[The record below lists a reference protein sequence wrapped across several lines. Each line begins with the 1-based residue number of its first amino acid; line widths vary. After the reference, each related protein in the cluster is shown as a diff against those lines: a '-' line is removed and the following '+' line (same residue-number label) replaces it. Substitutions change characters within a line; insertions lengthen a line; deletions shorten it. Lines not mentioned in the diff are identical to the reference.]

1 MTAPRHSSRAGSAA
15 PSTPSRAGRSKPSG
29 GTSPW
34 SASTG
39 RRCSTATCCAS
50 CTTTSRATNGSW
62 NGSTTEHL
70 DERCRSRASP
80 AGGRPPEA
88 RLMRAPYVELHC
100 HSNFS
105 FLDGGSH
112 PAELAARAAEL
123 EMPALAITDRGGV
136 YGAVKFLQACR
147 KLGVKP
153 LIGTALEVDGQET
166 VVIAR
171 NLRGYSNLCRLLSL
185 AHADQPKGE
194 ARATLTRVAEH
205 KGDLFYLSATDDE
218 RRLRELQEALGNE
231 SVFSELHHHLRPED
245 PWVLEGRASMAKR
258 CGAAVVATNQVH
270 YHVPERRRLHDVLVA
285 IRHRTTLDGAR
296 PHLFPNAEHHL
307 KAGDEMRPLFKG
319 HAEALAAPWDIA
331 QECAVE
337 LDFRKVRF
345 PGYPVPAGETPF
357 SFLYKLCFEGV
368 RERYRP
374 ITPEVARRLQRELEV
389 IEKTGLAEFFLINWD
404 LMRFAREH
412 GVPGQGRGSAAD
424 SIVAY
429 VLGITRVD
437 PIEHNLLFERF
448 LHEEMT
454 STPDID
460 IDFSTKHREQVI
472 QYVYDKYGWERTG
485 MVCNVVTFQPRMA
498 IRQVGKA
505 LGFSAE
511 LLDRLA
517 KGVDR
522 WPAPGEMLTP
532 PGNPTEGVE
541 DSMTGAMPPPADMRP
556 QSWQQ
561 FLELC
566 REVIEFP
573 RHLSIH
579 VGGML
584 VTGEP
589 LVDIVPVE
597 PATMEGRRVVQF
609 NKDDVEDLGLI
620 KVDLL
625 GLRTLSVVAETLDL
639 IQDTTGTRPDLDRLP
654 LDDPKVFEMCS
665 EADTIGVFQIESR
678 AQMQTLPRTRPQS
691 FNDLVVEV
699 AIIRPGPIQGNA
711 VHPYIRRKQGREP
724 VIYAHPL
731 LEPVLKDTL
740 GVILYQEQIIEIAM
754 RVAGMTPSQADG
766 FRRAMT
772 RHLNRVEMSSLEG
785 DFINGCLANS
795 VPREVADQL
804 FAAVQGFAVY
814 GFCRSHAA
822 AFARTTYE
830 TAWLKLNYPVEF
842 GCGLLNHQPMGFYHP
857 SVLVEDLKR
866 HGVKVLP
873 VDVNRSYARCLP
885 EPLALSP
892 TKPQLA
898 EGPPSSTRPSLP
910 RRPTEISVSVASTQ
924 AVKAQAAM
932 THAMRIGLNYVR
944 DLGEDGRNAIVAERR
959 RAGPYSSFDD
969 FLNRLRGGPI
979 GPRAVRNLVMVGAF
993 DALRQPRRKLLWG
1006 WQERWHG
1013 HGLRRGLGTQAEL
1026 RLNGTAPDLP
1036 AVDEFD
1042 ANQLEYRIS
1051 DLSTGHH
1058 LIHFCRDRLRAM
1070 GALESN
1076 QLPSIPDRHRVRVA
1090 GLVITRQ
1097 APSTAKKIRF
1107 FTLEDEFGQVNVTI
1121 KPDVYDRYRHIA
1133 NRQPILIIDGVMQR
1147 QDGVWSVL
1155 ASHIEALRG
1164 VPRPQ
1169 QRSHDYR

>member
-1 MTAPRHSSRAGSAA
+1 MSV
-15 PSTPSRAGRSKPSG
+15 
-29 GTSPW
+29 
-34 SASTG
+34 
-39 RRCSTATCCAS
+39 
-50 CTTTSRATNGSW
+50 
-62 NGSTTEHL
+62 
-70 DERCRSRASP
+70 
-80 AGGRPPEA
+80 
-88 RLMRAPYVELHC
+88 PYVELHC

-112 PAELAARAAEL
+112 PAELAMRAAEL

-136 YGAVKFLQACR
+136 YGAVRFLQACR

-153 LIGTALEVDGQET
+153 IIGSTLEVDGEEL
-166 VVIAR
+166 VLVAR
-171 NLRGYSNLCRLLSL
+171 NLNGYSNLCRLLSF
-185 AHADQPKGE
+185 AHLDQPKGE
-194 ARATLTRVAEH
+194 ARATIAKVAEH
-205 KGDLFYLSATDDE
+205 RGDLFYLSATDDE
-218 RRLRELQEALGNE
+218 RRLRDLQEALGREN
-231 SVFSELHHHLRPED
+231 VFSELHHHLCPED
-245 PWVLEGRASMAKR
+245 QWVLEGRAAMARR
-258 CGAAVVATNQVH
+258 CGARMVATNEVH

-285 IRHRTTLDGAR
+285 IRHRATLDDAR

-307 KAGDEMRPLFKG
+307 KGGEAMRPLFQG
-319 HAEALAAPWDIA
+319 HAEALATPWDIA
-331 QECAVE
+331 QECDVE

-345 PGYPVPAGETPF
+345 PGYPVPTGETPF
-357 SFLYKLCFEGV
+357 SYLYKLCFEGV

-374 ITPEVARRLQRELEV
+374 ITLEVTRRLQRELEV

-460 IDFSTKHREQVI
+460 IDFSTEHREQVI
-472 QYVYDKYGWERTG
+472 QYIYDKYGWERTG

-522 WPAPGEMLTP
+522 WF
-532 PGNPTEGVE
+532 TEDVE
-541 DSMTGAMPPPADMRP
+541 DSMQWAVPPPDMRP

-579 VGGML
+579 NGGML

-589 LVDIVPVE
+589 LVDIAPVE

-620 KVDLL
+620 KMDML
-625 GLRTLSVVAETLDL
+625 GLRTLSVVAEALEL
-639 IQDTTGTRPDLDRLP
+639 IKDATGARPDLDELA
-654 LDDPKVFEMCS
+654 LDDPRVFEMAS
-665 EADTIGVFQIESR
+665 AADTIGVFQIESR
-678 AQMQTLPRTRPQS
+678 AQMQTLPRTRPQT

-724 VIYAHPL
+724 VTYAHPL
-731 LEPVLKDTL
+731 LEPILQDTL

-754 RVAGMTPSQADG
+754 YVAGMKPGRADG

-772 RHLNRVEMSSLEG
+772 RHLNQVEMSSLE
-785 DFINGCLANS
+785 DEFVDGCLANG

-822 AFARTTYE
+822 AFARTSYE
-830 TAWLKLNYPVEF
+830 TAWLKLNHAVEF
-842 GCGLLNHQPMGFYHP
+842 GCGLLNNQPMGFYHP

-866 HGVKVLP
+866 HGVTVLP
-873 VDVNRSYARCLP
+873 VDVNRSDVRCLP
-885 EPLALSP
+885 EPLPAASTVDSARLS
-892 TKPQLA
+892 
-898 EGPPSSTRPSLP
+898 EGPPSSARPPS
-910 RRPTEISVSVASTQ
+910 PTGQPQTSVSIASTQ
-924 AVKAQAAM
+924 PVN
-932 THAMRIGLNYVR
+932 AMRVGLNYVR
-944 DLGEDGRNAIVAERR
+944 DLGEDGRKAIVAERDH
-959 RAGPYSSFDD
+959 AGPYRSFDD
-969 FLNRLRGGPI
+969 FIDRMRGGPV

-993 DALRQPRRKLLWG
+993 DGLGRPRRELLWG

-1013 HGLRRGLGTQAEL
+1013 HGLRRGIDRQAEL
-1026 RLNGTAPDLP
+1026 RLNGTAPELP
-1036 AVDEFD
+1036 QIDAFD

-1058 LIHFCRDRLRAM
+1058 LIHFCRDRLRQL

-1076 QLPSIPDRHRVRVA
+1076 KLPAIRNGQRVRVA

-1121 KPDVYDRYRHIA
+1121 KPDVYERYRQVA
-1133 NRQPILIIDGVMQR
+1133 NRQPILVIDGVMKR
-1147 QDGVWSVL
+1147 QDGVYSIL
-1155 ASHIEALRG
+1155 ANHIEALQG

>member
-1 MTAPRHSSRAGSAA
+1 MQPDSARFRE
-15 PSTPSRAGRSKPSG
+15 TV
-29 GTSPW
+29 T
-34 SASTG
+34 
-39 RRCSTATCCAS
+39 
-50 CTTTSRATNGSW
+50 
-62 NGSTTEHL
+62 
-70 DERCRSRASP
+70 
-80 AGGRPPEA
+80 
-88 RLMRAPYVELHC
+88 PYVELHS

-112 PAELAARAAEL
+112 PYELAMRAAEL
-123 EMPALAITDRGGV
+123 EMPALAITDHGGV
-136 YGAVKFLQACR
+136 YGVVRHLQACR

-153 LIGTALEVDGQET
+153 IIGSALEVDGEELIL
-166 VVIAR
+166 IAR
-171 NLRGYSNLCRLLSL
+171 NLRGYSNMCRLLSI
-185 AHADQPKGE
+185 AHTDQPKGE
-194 ARATLTRVAEH
+194 ARTTLAHVADH
-205 KGDLFYLSATDDE
+205 RGDLFYLSATDSEQRMRD
-218 RRLRELQEALGNE
+218 LQDALGRENL
-231 SVFSELHHHLRPED
+231 FSELHHHLRPED
-245 PWVLEGRASMAKR
+245 EWVMAGRTAMARR
-258 CGAAVVATNQVH
+258 CGATLVATNQVH
-270 YHVPERRRLHDVLVA
+270 YHVATRSRLHDVVVA
-285 IRHRTTLDGAR
+285 IRHRATLDEAR
-296 PHLFPNAEHHL
+296 EHLFPNSEHHL
-307 KAGDEMRPLFKG
+307 KDGAAMRGLFAG
-319 HAEALAAPWDIA
+319 HAEALATPWDIA
-331 QECAVE
+331 QECDVD

-357 SFLYKLCFEGV
+357 SYLYKLCFEGV
-368 RERYRP
+368 KARYRP
-374 ITPEVARRLQRELEV
+374 ITSSVTHRLQHELEV

-404 LMRFAREH
+404 LMRFARDH

-460 IDFSTKHREQVI
+460 IDFSTEHREQVI
-472 QYVYDKYGWERTG
+472 QYIYDKYGWERTG

-522 WPAPGEMLTP
+522 WF
-532 PGNPTEGVE
+532 TEDVE
-541 DSMTGAMPPPADMRP
+541 DSMQWAVPPPDMRP

-566 REVIEFP
+566 REVVDFP

-579 VGGML
+579 NGGML

-589 LVDIVPVE
+589 LVDIAPVE
-597 PATMEGRRVVQF
+597 PAAMEGRRVVQF

-620 KVDLL
+620 KMDML
-625 GLRTLSVVAETLDL
+625 GLRTLSVVAEALEL
-639 IQDTTGTRPDLDRLP
+639 IRDTTGTRPDLDQLA
-654 LDDPKVFEMCS
+654 LDDPAVFEMCS

-678 AQMQTLPRTRPQS
+678 AQMQTLPRTRPQT

-711 VHPYIRRKQGREP
+711 VHPYIRRKQGREE
-724 VIYAHPL
+724 VTYAHSL
-731 LEPVLKDTL
+731 LEPILKDTL

-754 RVAGMTPSQADG
+754 YVAGMKPGRADG

-772 RHLNRVEMSSLEG
+772 RHLNRVEMSSLE
-785 DFINGCLANS
+785 DEFIGGCLANG

-822 AFARTTYE
+822 AFARTSYE
-830 TAWLKLNYPVEF
+830 TAWMKLHHPVEF
-842 GCGLLNHQPMGFYHP
+842 GCGLLNNQPMGFYHP

-866 HGVKVLP
+866 HGLTALP
-873 VDVNRSYARCLP
+873 VDVNRSGVRCLP
-885 EPLALSP
+885 ELID
-892 TKPQLA
+892 
-898 EGPPSSTRPSLP
+898 G
-910 RRPTEISVSVASTQ
+910 
-924 AVKAQAAM
+924 
-932 THAMRIGLNYVR
+932 HDYAMRIGFNYVR
-944 DLGEDGRNAIVAERR
+944 DLGEEGRKAIVGERER
-959 RAGPYSSFDD
+959 GGPYTSFDD
-969 FLNRLRGGPI
+969 FLARLRGGPI
-979 GPRAVRNLVMVGAF
+979 GPKAVRNLAMVGAF
-993 DALRQPRRKLLWG
+993 DALGEPRRTLLWG

-1013 HGLRRGLGTQAEL
+1013 KGLRRGIDKQAEL
-1026 RLNGTAPDLP
+1026 HLNGTAPILP
-1036 AVDEFD
+1036 HIDDFD

-1058 LIHFCRDRLRAM
+1058 LIHFCRDRLQAM
-1070 GALESN
+1070 GAMESN
-1076 QLPSIPDRHRVRVA
+1076 KLRAARNGQHVRVA

-1121 KPDVYDRYRHIA
+1121 KPDVYDRYRMVA

-1147 QDGVWSVL
+1147 QDGVHSVL
-1155 ASHIEALRG
+1155 ASHIQALDG
-1164 VPRPQ
+1164 VPRPS

>member
-1 MTAPRHSSRAGSAA
+1 M
-15 PSTPSRAGRSKPSG
+15 
-29 GTSPW
+29 
-34 SASTG
+34 
-39 RRCSTATCCAS
+39 
-50 CTTTSRATNGSW
+50 N
-62 NGSTTEHL
+62 
-70 DERCRSRASP
+70 
-80 AGGRPPEA
+80 
-88 RLMRAPYVELHC
+88 PYVELHC

-112 PAELAARAAEL
+112 PFELAARAAQL

-153 LIGTALEVDGQET
+153 LIGTALEVDGEE
-166 VVIAR
+166 VVMIAS
-171 NLRGYSNLCRLLSL
+171 NLSGYSNLCRLLSF
-185 AHADQPKGE
+185 AHTDQPKGE
-194 ARATLTRVAEH
+194 ARATLAKVAEH
-205 KGDLFYLSATDDE
+205 QGNLFYLSATDDE
-218 RRLRELQEALGNE
+218 KRLRDMQEALGKEN
-231 SVFSELHHHLRPED
+231 VFSELHHHRCPED
-245 PWVLEGRASMAKR
+245 QWVLEGRAAMAKR
-258 CGAAVVATNQVH
+258 CGAALVATNEVH

-285 IRHRTTLDGAR
+285 IRHRATLESAR
-296 PHLFPNAEHHL
+296 EHLFPNSEHHL
-307 KAGDEMRPLFKG
+307 KGGADMRPLFKG
-319 HAEALAAPWDIA
+319 HAQALATPWEIA
-331 QECAVE
+331 QQCDVD

-345 PGYPVPAGETPF
+345 PGYPVPGGETPF

-374 ITPEVARRLQRELEV
+374 ITVEVTRRLQRELEV

-460 IDFSTKHREQVI
+460 IDFSTAHREQVI
-472 QYVYDKYGWERTG
+472 QYIYDKYGWERTG

-522 WPAPGEMLTP
+522 WF
-532 PGNPTEGVE
+532 TEDVA
-541 DSMTGAMPPPADMRP
+541 DSMLDAVPPPEMRP

-579 VGGML
+579 NGGML

-589 LVDIVPVE
+589 LVEIVPVE

-620 KVDLL
+620 KMDML
-625 GLRTLSVVAETLDL
+625 GLRTLSVVAECLDL
-639 IQDTTGTRPDLDRLP
+639 IKDATGVRPDLDQLP
-654 LDDPKVFEMCS
+654 LSDPKVFEMCG

-678 AQMQTLPRTRPQS
+678 AQMQTLPRTRPQT

-711 VHPYIRRKQGREP
+711 VHPYIRRKQGRE
-724 VIYAHPL
+724 VVTYAHPL
-731 LEPVLKDTL
+731 LEPILKDTL

-754 RVAGMTPSQADG
+754 HVAGMTPSGADG

-772 RHLNRVEMSSLEG
+772 RHLNHVEMSSLEG
-785 DFINGCLANS
+785 DFISGCLANG

-822 AFARTTYE
+822 AFARTSYE
-830 TAWLKLNYPVEF
+830 TAWLKLNHAVEF
-842 GCGLLNHQPMGFYHP
+842 GCGLLNNQPMGFYHP

-866 HGVKVLP
+866 HGVTVLP
-873 VDVNRSYARCLP
+873 VDVNRSDVRCLP
-885 EPLALSP
+885 ELLPAASAKARF
-892 TKPQLA
+892 T
-898 EGPPSSTRPSLP
+898 EDPPSSTRPTFP
-910 RRPTEISVSVASTQ
+910 RRPTDTSVSMPSNQ
-924 AVKAQAAM
+924 PVKTM
-932 THAMRIGLNYVR
+932 THAMRVGFNYVR
-944 DLGEDGRNAIVAERR
+944 DLGEEGRKAIVDERAHR
-959 RAGPYSSFDD
+959 PYTSFDD
-969 FLNRLRGGPI
+969 FLHRLRGAPV

-993 DALRQPRRKLLWG
+993 DALGQPRRELLWG

-1013 HGLRRGLGTQAEL
+1013 QGLRKGIEQQSEL
-1026 RLNGTAPDLP
+1026 RLNGTAPALP
-1036 AVDEFD
+1036 DIDAFD

-1058 LIHFCRDRLRAM
+1058 LIHFCRDRLKQM
-1070 GALESN
+1070 GALESH
-1076 QLPSIPDRHRVRVA
+1076 QLAAVPNNRHVRVA

-1121 KPDVYDRYRHIA
+1121 KPEVYERYRQVA
-1133 NRQPILIIDGVMQR
+1133 NRQPILVIDGVMQR
-1147 QDGVWSVL
+1147 NDGVYSVL
-1155 ASHIEALRG
+1155 ASHIEALEG
-1164 VPRPQ
+1164 VPRPPQ
-1169 QRSHDYR
+1169 KSHDYR

>member
-1 MTAPRHSSRAGSAA
+1 M
-15 PSTPSRAGRSKPSG
+15 
-29 GTSPW
+29 
-34 SASTG
+34 
-39 RRCSTATCCAS
+39 
-50 CTTTSRATNGSW
+50 N
-62 NGSTTEHL
+62 
-70 DERCRSRASP
+70 
-80 AGGRPPEA
+80 
-88 RLMRAPYVELHC
+88 PYVELHC

-112 PAELAARAAEL
+112 PAELAMRAAEL

-136 YGAVKFLQACR
+136 YGAVRFLQACR

-153 LIGTALEVDGQET
+153 IIGTALEVEGEE
-166 VVIAR
+166 VVMIAR
-171 NLRGYSNLCRLLSL
+171 NLRGYSNLCRLLSF
-185 AHADQPKGE
+185 AHVDQPKGE
-194 ARATLTRVAEH
+194 ARATIAQVAEQR
-205 KGDLFYLSATDDE
+205 GDLFYLSATDDVK
-218 RRLRELQEALGNE
+218 RLRGLQEALGREN
-231 SVFSELHHHLRPED
+231 VFSELHHHLCPED
-245 PWVLEGRASMAKR
+245 QWVLEGRAAMARR
-258 CGAAVVATNQVH
+258 CGAMVVATNKVH
-270 YHVPERRRLHDVLVA
+270 YHVAERRRLHDVLVA
-285 IRHRTTLDGAR
+285 IRYRATLETAR
-296 PHLFPNAEHHL
+296 PHLFPNSENRL
-307 KAGDEMRPLFKG
+307 KGGAEMRPLFKG
-319 HAEALAAPWDIA
+319 HAEALATPWEIA
-331 QECAVE
+331 QECDVD
-337 LDFRKVRF
+337 LNFRKVRF

-368 RERYRP
+368 RDRYRP
-374 ITPEVARRLQRELEV
+374 ITPEVARRLQRELDV

-460 IDFSTKHREQVI
+460 IDFSTEHREQVI

-505 LGFSAE
+505 MGFSAE

-522 WPAPGEMLTP
+522 WF
-532 PGNPTEGVE
+532 TEDVA
-541 DSMTGAMPPPADMRP
+541 DSMLDAVPPPEMRP

-566 REVIEFP
+566 REIIEFP

-579 VGGML
+579 NGGML

-589 LVDIVPVE
+589 LVEIAPVE
-597 PATMEGRRVVQF
+597 PATMEGRRVIQF
-609 NKDDVEDLGLI
+609 NKNDVEDLGLI
-620 KVDLL
+620 KMDML
-625 GLRTLSVVAETLDL
+625 GLRTLSVVAECLEL
-639 IQDTTGTRPDLDRLP
+639 IKDNTGTRPDLDQLP
-654 LDDPKVFEMCS
+654 LNDPKVFEMCG

-678 AQMQTLPRTRPQS
+678 AQMQTLPRTRPQT

-724 VIYAHPL
+724 VTYAHPL
-731 LEPVLKDTL
+731 LEPILRDTL

-754 RVAGMTPSQADG
+754 YVAGMTPGKADG
-766 FRRAMT
+766 FRRAMS

-785 DFINGCLANS
+785 DFINGCLAND
-795 VPREVADQL
+795 VPRDVADML
-804 FAAVQGFAVY
+804 FNAVQGFAVY

-822 AFARTTYE
+822 AFARTSYE
-830 TAWLKLNYPVEF
+830 TAWLKLNHPVEF
-842 GCGLLNHQPMGFYHP
+842 GCGLLNNQPMGFYHP

-866 HGVKVLP
+866 HGVTVLP
-873 VDVNRSYARCLP
+873 VDVNLSDMRCLP
-885 EPLALSP
+885 EPLPEKAHLP
-892 TKPQLA
+892 
-898 EGPPSSTRPSLP
+898 EGPPSSTRPALP
-910 RRPTEISVSVASTQ
+910 RRPTDLSVSTMSTQ
-924 AVKAQAAM
+924 PVKTM
-932 THAMRIGLNYVR
+932 THAMRVGFNYVR
-944 DLGEDGRNAIVAERR
+944 DLGEEGRKAIVAERAHR
-959 RAGPYSSFDD
+959 PYTSFDD
-969 FLNRLRGGPI
+969 FLHRLRGAPV

-993 DALRQPRRKLLWG
+993 DALGQPRRELLWG

-1013 HGLRRGLGTQAEL
+1013 HGLRKGIEKQSEL
-1026 RLNGTAPDLP
+1026 RLNGTAPALP
-1036 AVDEFD
+1036 PVDDFD
-1042 ANQLEYRIS
+1042 QNQLEYRIS

-1058 LIHFCRDRLRAM
+1058 LIYFCRERLQKL

-1076 QLPSIPDRHRVRVA
+1076 KLASIPDHRQVRVA

-1121 KPDVYDRYRHIA
+1121 KPEVYDRYRHVA
-1133 NRQPILIIDGVMQR
+1133 NRQPILVIDGVMQR
-1147 QDGVWSVL
+1147 HDGVYSVL
-1155 ASHIEALRG
+1155 ASHIEALQG
-1164 VPRPQ
+1164 VPRPT

>member
-1 MTAPRHSSRAGSAA
+1 VT
-15 PSTPSRAGRSKPSG
+15 
-29 GTSPW
+29 
-34 SASTG
+34 
-39 RRCSTATCCAS
+39 
-50 CTTTSRATNGSW
+50 
-62 NGSTTEHL
+62 
-70 DERCRSRASP
+70 
-80 AGGRPPEA
+80 
-88 RLMRAPYVELHC
+88 PYVELHC

-112 PAELAARAAEL
+112 PAELAMRAAEL
-123 EMPALAITDRGGV
+123 EMPALAITDTGGV
-136 YGAVKFLQACR
+136 YGAVRFLQACR
-147 KLGVKP
+147 KVGVKP
-153 LIGTALEVDGQET
+153 LIGAALEVDGAEL
-166 VVIAR
+166 VLIAR
-171 NLRGYSNLCRLLSL
+171 NLRGYSNLCRLLTL

-194 ARATLTRVAEH
+194 ARTGLATVAEH
-205 KGDLFYLSATDDE
+205 RGDLFYLSATDDQQ
-218 RRLRELQEALGNE
+218 RLHSLQEALGKEN
-231 SVFSELHHHLRPED
+231 VFSELHHHLRPED
-245 PWVLEGRASMAKR
+245 PWLLEGRAAMAR
-258 CGAAVVATNQVH
+258 QCGAPCVATNQVH
-270 YHVPERRRLHDVLVA
+270 YHDRERRRLYDVLVA
-285 IRHRTTLDGAR
+285 IRHRATLDEAR
-296 PHLFPNAEHHL
+296 PHLFPNSEHCL
-307 KAGDEMRPLFKG
+307 KGGDEMRPLFKG
-319 HAEALAAPWDIA
+319 HAEALAMPWEIA
-331 QECAVE
+331 KECDVD

-345 PGYPVPAGETPF
+345 PGYPVPKGETPF

-374 ITPEVARRLQRELEV
+374 ITLAVTQRLQRELEV

-460 IDFSTKHREQVI
+460 IDFSTEHREQVI

-522 WPAPGEMLTP
+522 WFSED
-532 PGNPTEGVE
+532 VE
-541 DSMTGAMPPPADMRP
+541 DSMTGAVPPPDLRP

-561 FLELC
+561 FLDLC
-566 REVIEFP
+566 REVQDFP

-579 VGGML
+579 NGGML

-589 LVDIVPVE
+589 LVDIAPVE

-620 KVDLL
+620 KMDML
-625 GLRTLSVVAETLDL
+625 GLRTLSVVAEALEL
-639 IQDTTGTRPDLDRLP
+639 IGDRTGVRPDLDQLA
-654 LDDPKVFEMCS
+654 LNDPQVFEMCS
-665 EADTIGVFQIESR
+665 AADTIGVFQIESR

-711 VHPYIRRKQGREP
+711 VHPYIRRKQGRERVTYP
-724 VIYAHPL
+724 HPL
-731 LEPVLKDTL
+731 LEPILADTL

-754 RVAGMTPSQADG
+754 RVAGMTPSGADM

-772 RHLNRVEMSSLEG
+772 RHLNHVEMSSLEG
-785 DFINGCLANS
+785 DFINGCLANN
-795 VPREVADQL
+795 VPREVADML

-822 AFARTTYE
+822 AFARTAYE
-830 TAWLKLNYPVEF
+830 TAWLKLNHAVEF
-842 GCGLLNHQPMGFYHP
+842 GCGLLNNQPMGFYHP
-857 SVLVEDLKR
+857 SVLVEDMKR
-866 HGVKVLP
+866 HGVTVLP
-873 VDVNRSYARCLP
+873 VNVNRSDIRCIP
-885 EPLALSP
+885 EALGAAAQNGHSP
-892 TKPQLA
+892 A
-898 EGPPSSTRPSLP
+898 GPSLLSGVLP
-910 RRPTEISVSVASTQ
+910 QPADLRPGYVNFENPPTLP
-924 AVKAQAAM
+924 VKN
-932 THAMRIGLNYVR
+932 THAMRIGFNYVR
-944 DLGEDGRNAIVAERR
+944 DLGEEGRQAIVEERKQN
-959 RAGPYSSFDD
+959 GPYTSFDNFID
-969 FLNRLRGGPI
+969 RLRGGRI

-993 DALRQPRRKLLWG
+993 DGLGRPRRELLWG

-1013 HGLRRGLGTQAEL
+1013 HGLRRGIQSQSEL
-1026 RLNGTAPDLP
+1026 RLDASAPGLPDL
-1036 AVDEFD
+1036 DDFD
-1042 ANQLEYRIS
+1042 INQLEYRIS

-1058 LIHFCRDRLRAM
+1058 LIHFCRERLNQL

-1076 QLPSIPDRHRVRVA
+1076 KLPSIPSGKRVRVA

-1121 KPDVYDRYRHIA
+1121 KPDVYDRYRQVA
-1133 NRQPILIIDGVMQR
+1133 NRQPILVIDGLMQR

-1155 ASHIEALRG
+1155 ASHIQALQG

>member
-1 MTAPRHSSRAGSAA
+1 
-15 PSTPSRAGRSKPSG
+15 
-29 GTSPW
+29 
-34 SASTG
+34 
-39 RRCSTATCCAS
+39 
-50 CTTTSRATNGSW
+50 
-62 NGSTTEHL
+62 
-70 DERCRSRASP
+70 
-80 AGGRPPEA
+80 
-88 RLMRAPYVELHC
+88 
-100 HSNFS
+100 
-105 FLDGGSH
+105 
-112 PAELAARAAEL
+112 
-123 EMPALAITDRGGV
+123 
-136 YGAVKFLQACR
+136 
-147 KLGVKP
+147 
-153 LIGTALEVDGQET
+153 
-166 VVIAR
+166 
-171 NLRGYSNLCRLLSL
+171 
-185 AHADQPKGE
+185 
-194 ARATLTRVAEH
+194 
-205 KGDLFYLSATDDE
+205 
-218 RRLRELQEALGNE
+218 
-231 SVFSELHHHLRPED
+231 
-245 PWVLEGRASMAKR
+245 MAKR
-258 CGAAVVATNQVH
+258 CGAPVVATNQVH
-270 YHVPERRRLHDVLVA
+270 YHAPARSKLHDVMVA
-285 IRHRTTLDGAR
+285 IRHRATLDEAR
-296 PHLFPNAEHHL
+296 PHLFPNSEHHL
-307 KAGDEMRPLFKG
+307 KGGDQLRPLFSG
-319 HAEALAAPWDIA
+319 HEEALATPWEIA
-331 QECAVE
+331 QHCDVD

-345 PGYPVPAGETPF
+345 PGYPVPEGETPF
-357 SFLYKLCFEGV
+357 SYLYKLCFEGL

-374 ITPEVARRLQRELEV
+374 ITSAVTRRLQHELEV

-460 IDFSTKHREQVI
+460 IDFSTAHREEVI
-472 QYVYDKYGWERTG
+472 QYIYEKYGWERTG

-522 WPAPGEMLTP
+522 WF
-532 PGNPTEGVE
+532 TEDVE
-541 DSMTGAMPPPADMRP
+541 DSMQWAVPPPDMRP
-556 QSWQQ
+556 QSWRQ

-579 VGGML
+579 NGGML

-589 LVDIVPVE
+589 LVDIAPVE

-620 KVDLL
+620 KMDML
-625 GLRTLSVVAETLDL
+625 GLRTLSVVAEALDL
-639 IQDTTGTRPDLDRLP
+639 IKDTTGVRPDLDQLP
-654 LDDPKVFEMCS
+654 LKDPAVFEMCS
-665 EADTIGVFQIESR
+665 TADTIGVFQIESR
-678 AQMQTLPRTRPQS
+678 AQMQTLPRTRPKD

-711 VHPYIRRKQGREP
+711 VHPYIRRKQGREVVTYP
-724 VIYAHPL
+724 HPL
-731 LEPVLKDTL
+731 LEPILRDTL

-754 RVAGMTPSQADG
+754 HVAGMKPGRADG

-772 RHLNRVEMSSLEG
+772 RHLNRVEMSSLE
-785 DFINGCLANS
+785 DEFISGCLGNG

-804 FAAVQGFAVY
+804 FNAVQGFAVY

-822 AFARTTYE
+822 AFARTSYE
-830 TAWLKLNYPVEF
+830 TAWLKLHHPVEF
-842 GCGLLNHQPMGFYHP
+842 ACGLLNNQPMGFYHP
-857 SVLVEDLKR
+857 SVLVEDFKR
-866 HGVKVLP
+866 HGLKALP
-873 VDVNRSYARCLP
+873 VDVNLSDIRCLP
-885 EPLALSP
+885 EGDDETL
-892 TKPQLA
+892 
-898 EGPPSSTRPSLP
+898 
-910 RRPTEISVSVASTQ
+910 
-924 AVKAQAAM
+924 
-932 THAMRIGLNYVR
+932 AMRIGFNYVR
-944 DLGEDGRNAIVAERR
+944 DLGEEGRKAIVEERQHGG
-959 RAGPYSSFDD
+959 AYTSFDN
-969 FLNRLRGGPI
+969 FLARLRGGPI
-979 GPRAVRNLVMVGAF
+979 GPKAVRNLVMVGGF
-993 DALRQPRRKLLWG
+993 DTLGQPRRELLWG

-1013 HGLRRGLGTQAEL
+1013 KGLRRGIDRQSELG
-1026 RLNGTAPDLP
+1026 LNGTSPGLP
-1036 AVDEFD
+1036 AIDDFD

-1058 LIHFCRDRLRAM
+1058 LIHFCRERLTEK

-1076 QLPSIPDRHRVRVA
+1076 KVPTIRSGQRVRVA

-1121 KPDVYDRYRHIA
+1121 KPEVYDRYRLVA

-1147 QDGVWSVL
+1147 QDGVHSVL
-1155 ASHIEALRG
+1155 ASHIEALDG
-1164 VPRPQ
+1164 VPRPA

>member
-1 MTAPRHSSRAGSAA
+1 VA
-15 PSTPSRAGRSKPSG
+15 
-29 GTSPW
+29 
-34 SASTG
+34 
-39 RRCSTATCCAS
+39 
-50 CTTTSRATNGSW
+50 
-62 NGSTTEHL
+62 
-70 DERCRSRASP
+70 
-80 AGGRPPEA
+80 
-88 RLMRAPYVELHC
+88 APYVELHS
-100 HSNFS
+100 HSNYS

-112 PAELAARAAEL
+112 PYELAMRAAEL

-136 YGAVKFLQACR
+136 YGAVKHLQACR
-147 KLGVKP
+147 KLRVKP
-153 LIGTALEVDGQET
+153 ILGSSLEVDGEEL
-166 VVIAR
+166 VLIAR
-171 NLRGYSNLCRLLSL
+171 NLRGYSNLCRLLSI

-194 ARATLTRVAEH
+194 ARATLATVAQH
-205 KGDLFYLSATDDE
+205 RGDLFYLSATDLE
-218 RRLRELQEALGNE
+218 PRLRDLQQALGREN
-231 SVFSELHHHLRPED
+231 VFSELHHHQQPED
-245 PWVLEGRASMAKR
+245 QWVLEGRAAMARR
-258 CGAAVVATNQVH
+258 CQAHLVATNEVH
-270 YHVPERRRLHDVLVA
+270 YHVAARRRLHDVLVA
-285 IRHRTTLDGAR
+285 IRHRATLEEAR
-296 PHLFPNAEHHL
+296 PHLFSNSEHHL
-307 KAGDEMRPLFKG
+307 KAGADLRPLFKG
-319 HAEALAAPWDIA
+319 HEEALAMPWQIA
-331 QECAVE
+331 QQCDVD
-337 LDFRKVRF
+337 LDFRRVRF
-345 PGYPVPAGETPF
+345 PGYPVPDGETPF
-357 SFLYKLCFEGV
+357 SYLYKLCFEGL
-368 RERYRP
+368 RERYHP
-374 ITPEVARRLQRELEV
+374 ITSAVTRRLQHELEV

-404 LMRFAREH
+404 LMRFARDH

-460 IDFSTKHREQVI
+460 IDFSTEHREQVI
-472 QYVYDKYGWERTG
+472 QYIYEKYGWERTG

-505 LGFSAE
+505 LGFSDE

-522 WPAPGEMLTP
+522 WF
-532 PGNPTEGVE
+532 TEDVE
-541 DSMTGAMPPPADMRP
+541 DSMTGAVPPPDIRP

-561 FLELC
+561 FLELS
-566 REVIEFP
+566 REVIDFP

-579 VGGML
+579 NGGML

-589 LVDIVPVE
+589 LVDIAPVE

-620 KVDLL
+620 KMDML
-625 GLRTLSVVAETLDL
+625 GLRTLSVVAEALDL
-639 IQDTTGTRPDLDRLP
+639 IKDTTGTRPDLDRLA
-654 LDDPKVFEMCS
+654 LDDPAVYEMCG

-678 AQMQTLPRTRPQS
+678 AQMQTLPRTRPKT

-711 VHPYIRRKQGREP
+711 VHPYIRRKQGRET
-724 VIYAHPL
+724 VTYAHPL
-731 LEPVLKDTL
+731 LEPILSDTL

-754 RVAGMTPSQADG
+754 HVAGMKPGRADG

-772 RHLNRVEMSSLEG
+772 RHLNRVEMSSLE
-785 DFINGCLANS
+785 DEFIGGCLAND

-822 AFARTTYE
+822 AFARTSYE
-830 TAWLKLNYPVEF
+830 TAWMKLHHPVEF
-842 GCGLLNHQPMGFYHP
+842 GCGLLNNQPMGFYHP

-866 HGVKVLP
+866 HGLTALP
-873 VDVNRSYARCLP
+873 VDINRSDVRCLP
-885 EPLALSP
+885 EGEFAPTAGTRALSEPLNHPSAGTRMESERDSPDGYPSGGPPFGSRPLPRLP
-892 TKPQLA
+892 TK
-898 EGPPSSTRPSLP
+898 S
-910 RRPTEISVSVASTQ
+910 SVSSPSTQ
-924 AVKAQAAM
+924 PVK
-932 THAMRIGLNYVR
+932 TELAMRIGFNYVR
-944 DLGEDGRNAIVAERR
+944 DLGEEGRKAIVDERN
-959 RAGPYSSFDD
+959 RAGAYTSFDD
-969 FLNRLRGGPI
+969 FINRLRGGPI

-993 DALRQPRRKLLWG
+993 DALGRPRRELAWG

-1013 HGLRRGLGTQAEL
+1013 KGLRRGIDKQSEL
-1026 RLNGTAPDLP
+1026 RLGDTAPPLP
-1036 AVDEFD
+1036 HVDEFD

-1058 LIHFCRDRLRAM
+1058 LIHFCRDRLREL

-1076 QLPSIPDRHRVRVA
+1076 KLPAVRDHQQVRVA

-1121 KPDVYDRYRHIA
+1121 KPEVYDRYRQVA

-1147 QDGVWSVL
+1147 QDGVHSVL
-1155 ASHIEALRG
+1155 ASHIEALTG
-1164 VPRPQ
+1164 VPRPA

>member
-1 MTAPRHSSRAGSAA
+1 MP
-15 PSTPSRAGRSKPSG
+15 
-29 GTSPW
+29 
-34 SASTG
+34 
-39 RRCSTATCCAS
+39 
-50 CTTTSRATNGSW
+50 
-62 NGSTTEHL
+62 
-70 DERCRSRASP
+70 
-80 AGGRPPEA
+80 
-88 RLMRAPYVELHC
+88 APYVELHS

-112 PAELAARAAEL
+112 PYELAMRAAEL

-136 YGAVKFLQACR
+136 YGAVRHLQACR

-153 LIGTALEVDGQET
+153 IIGASLEVDGEELIL
-166 VVIAR
+166 IAR
-171 NLRGYSNLCRLLSL
+171 NLRGYSNLCRLLTL
-185 AHADQPKGE
+185 AHADQPKGD
-194 ARATLTRVAEH
+194 ARTTLDTVAEH
-205 KGDLFYLSATDDE
+205 RGELFYLSPTDRE
-218 RRLRELQEALGNE
+218 QRMRELQGALGKENI
-231 SVFSELHHHLRPED
+231 FSELHHHRRPED
-245 PWVLEGRASMAKR
+245 EWVLEGRAAMARR
-258 CGAAVVATNQVH
+258 CGAGVAATNEVH
-270 YHVPERRRLHDVLVA
+270 YHVAERRRLHDVLVA
-285 IRHRTTLDGAR
+285 IRHRATLDEAR
-296 PHLFPNAEHHL
+296 AHLFPNSEHHL
-307 KAGDEMRPLFKG
+307 KGGADLRPHFHG
-319 HAEALAAPWDIA
+319 HAEALATPWEIA
-331 QECAVE
+331 QECDVD

-357 SFLYKLCFEGV
+357 SFLYKRCFEGV
-368 RERYRP
+368 RDRYRP
-374 ITPEVARRLQRELEV
+374 ITPAVAQRLQRELEV

-460 IDFSTKHREQVI
+460 IDFSTEHREQVI
-472 QYVYDKYGWERTG
+472 QYIYEKYGWERTG
-485 MVCNVVTFQPRMA
+485 MVCNIVTFQPRMA

-522 WPAPGEMLTP
+522 WF
-532 PGNPTEGVE
+532 TEDVE
-541 DSMTGAMPPPADMRP
+541 DSMTGAVPPPDMRP

-579 VGGML
+579 NGGML

-589 LVDIVPVE
+589 LVDIAPVE

-620 KVDLL
+620 KMDML
-625 GLRTLSVVAETLDL
+625 GLRTLSVVAEALEL
-639 IQDTTGTRPDLDRLP
+639 IKDTTGTRPDLDQLP
-654 LDDPKVFEMCS
+654 LNDPAVFEMCG

-678 AQMQTLPRTRPQS
+678 AQMQTLPRTRPKT

-711 VHPYIRRKQGREP
+711 VHPYIRRKQGREE
-724 VIYAHPL
+724 VTYAHPL
-731 LEPVLKDTL
+731 LEPILKDTL

-754 RVAGMTPSQADG
+754 YVAGMKPGRADG

-772 RHLNRVEMSSLEG
+772 RHLNRVEMSSLE
-785 DFINGCLANS
+785 DEFIGGCLANE

-822 AFARTTYE
+822 AFARTSYE
-830 TAWLKLNYPVEF
+830 TAWMKLHHPVEF
-842 GCGLLNHQPMGFYHP
+842 GCGLLNNQPMGFYHP

-866 HGVKVLP
+866 HGLKALP
-873 VDVNRSYARCLP
+873 VDINLSDIRCLP
-885 EPLALSP
+885 EALPEVAPGQFPATAGTRGIQRDMYPASAG
-892 TKPQLA
+892 TRGGSGSASATPQLA
-898 EGPPSSTRPSLP
+898 GGPPFGSRPLP
-910 RRPTEISVSVASTQ
+910 RLPTESSVLTESTLP
-924 AVKAQAAM
+924 VKARY
-932 THAMRIGLNYVR
+932 AMRIGLNYVR
-944 DLGEDGRNAIVAERR
+944 DLGEEGRKAIVEDRDR
-959 RAGPYSSFDD
+959 GGPYLSFDD
-969 FLNRLRGGPI
+969 FINRMRGGPI

-993 DALRQPRRKLLWG
+993 DALGQPRRELLWG

-1013 HGLRRGLGTQAEL
+1013 KGLRRGIDKQSEL
-1026 RLNGTAPDLP
+1026 RLNGTAPSLP
-1036 AVDEFD
+1036 DVDDFD

-1058 LIHFCRDRLRAM
+1058 LIHFCRDRLAAM

-1076 QLPSIPDRHRVRVA
+1076 KLPAIANNKQVRVA

-1121 KPDVYDRYRHIA
+1121 KPDVYDRYRQVA

-1147 QDGVWSVL
+1147 QDGVHSVL
-1155 ASHIEALRG
+1155 ASHIQALEG
-1164 VPRPQ
+1164 APRPA

>member
-1 MTAPRHSSRAGSAA
+1 V
-15 PSTPSRAGRSKPSG
+15 
-29 GTSPW
+29 
-34 SASTG
+34 
-39 RRCSTATCCAS
+39 
-50 CTTTSRATNGSW
+50 N
-62 NGSTTEHL
+62 
-70 DERCRSRASP
+70 
-80 AGGRPPEA
+80 
-88 RLMRAPYVELHC
+88 PYVELHC

-112 PAELAARAAEL
+112 PYELAARAAEL
-123 EMPALAITDRGGV
+123 EMPALAITDTGGV
-136 YGAVKFLQACR
+136 YGAVRFLQACR

-153 LIGTALEVDGQET
+153 LIGVTLEVDGSEL

-171 NLRGYSNLCRLLSL
+171 NLSGYSRLCRLITL
-185 AHADQPKGE
+185 AHQDQPKGE
-194 ARATLTRVAEH
+194 ARTNLATVADH
-205 KGDLFYLSATDDE
+205 HGDLFYLSATDDE
-218 RRLRELQEALGNE
+218 PSLRNLQEALGAE
-231 SVFSELHHHLRPED
+231 CVFSELHHHLRPED
-245 PWVLEGRASMAKR
+245 PWTLEGRAAMARR
-258 CGAAVVATNQVH
+258 CGAPIVATNQVH
-270 YHVPERRRLHDVLVA
+270 YHARDRRRLHDVLVA
-285 IRHRTTLDGAR
+285 IHHRATLEEAR
-296 PHLFPNAEHHL
+296 PHLFPNSEHCL
-307 KAGDEMRPLFKG
+307 KGGEELRLLFKD
-319 HAEALAAPWDIA
+319 HPEALATPWEIA
-331 QECAVE
+331 QACDLD

-345 PGYPVPAGETPF
+345 PGYPVPRGETPF

-368 RERYRP
+368 RDRYQP

-460 IDFSTKHREQVI
+460 IDFSTEHREQVI
-472 QYVYDKYGWERTG
+472 QYIYDKYGWERTG

-522 WPAPGEMLTP
+522 WF
-532 PGNPTEGVE
+532 TEDVE
-541 DSMTGAMPPPADMRP
+541 DSMTGAVPPPDMRP

-561 FLELC
+561 FLELS

-579 VGGML
+579 NGGML

-589 LVDIVPVE
+589 LVDIAPVE

-620 KVDLL
+620 KMDML
-625 GLRTLSVVAETLDL
+625 GLRTLSVVAEALEL
-639 IQDTTGTRPDLDRLP
+639 IKDKTGVRPDLDQLQ
-654 LDDPKVFEMCS
+654 LNDPKVFEMCS
-665 EADTIGVFQIESR
+665 AADTIGVFQIESR

-724 VIYAHPL
+724 VTYAHPL
-731 LEPVLKDTL
+731 LEPILQDTL

-754 RVAGMTPSQADG
+754 HVAGMKPSLADG

-772 RHLNRVEMSSLEG
+772 RHLNRVEMSSLEDG
-785 DFINGCLANS
+785 FIAGCLANG

-822 AFARTTYE
+822 AFARTSYE
-830 TAWLKLNYPVEF
+830 TVWLKVYHPVEF
-842 GCGLLNHQPMGFYHP
+842 GCGLLNNQPMGFYHP

-866 HGVKVLP
+866 HGVRVLP
-873 VDVNRSYARCLP
+873 VDVNRSDVRCLP
-885 EPLALSP
+885 ELLPAKQTDP
-892 TKPQLA
+892 T
-898 EGPPSSTRPSLP
+898 EGPHSSTRPALP
-910 RRPTEISVSVASTQ
+910 LRPTSSSLSVESTPT
-924 AVKAQAAM
+924 VKAPAADY
-932 THAMRIGLNYVR
+932 AMRIGFNYVR
-944 DLGEDGRNAIVAERR
+944 DLGEDGRKAIVAERER
-959 RAGPYSSFDD
+959 GGLYSSFDD
-969 FLNRLRGGPI
+969 FVNRLRGGPI

-993 DALRQPRRKLLWG
+993 DHLGRPRRELLWG

-1013 HGLRRGLGTQAEL
+1013 TGLRRGIDKQSEL
-1026 RLNGTAPDLP
+1026 RLDATAPALP
-1036 AVDEFD
+1036 ELGEFD
-1042 ANQLEYRIS
+1042 TNQLEYRIS

-1058 LIHFCRDRLRAM
+1058 LIHFCRERLDEL
-1070 GALESN
+1070 GALASN
-1076 QLPSIPDRHRVRVA
+1076 QLPQVPSGRQVRVA

-1121 KPDVYDRYRHIA
+1121 KPDVYERYRQVA
-1133 NRQPILIIDGVMQR
+1133 NRQPILVIDGVMQR

-1155 ASHIEALRG
+1155 ASHIEAFSG
-1164 VPRPQ
+1164 VPRPKT
-1169 QRSHDYR
+1169 RSHDYR

>member
-1 MTAPRHSSRAGSAA
+1 MA
-15 PSTPSRAGRSKPSG
+15 
-29 GTSPW
+29 
-34 SASTG
+34 
-39 RRCSTATCCAS
+39 
-50 CTTTSRATNGSW
+50 
-62 NGSTTEHL
+62 
-70 DERCRSRASP
+70 
-80 AGGRPPEA
+80 
-88 RLMRAPYVELHC
+88 APYVELHC

-112 PAELAARAAEL
+112 PAELAMRAAEL
-123 EMPALAITDRGGV
+123 EMPALAITDTGGV
-136 YGAVKFLQACR
+136 YGAVRFLQACR

-153 LIGTALEVDGQET
+153 IIGSSLEVEGDELIL
-166 VVIAR
+166 IAH
-171 NLRGYSNLCRLLSL
+171 NLRGYSNLCRLLSF
-185 AHADQPKGE
+185 AHANQPKGE
-194 ARATLTRVAEH
+194 ARTTLAKVAEH
-205 KGDLFYLSATDDE
+205 RGDLFYLSATDRE
-218 RRLRELQEALGNE
+218 PRLRELQEALGKE

-245 PWVLEGRASMAKR
+245 SWVLEGRAAMAKR
-258 CGAAVVATNQVH
+258 CGAGVVATNEVH
-270 YHVPERRRLHDVLVA
+270 YHARERRRLHDVLVA
-285 IRHRTTLDGAR
+285 IRHRATLEEAR
-296 PHLFPNAEHHL
+296 PHLFPNSEHHL
-307 KAGDEMRPLFKG
+307 KGGGEMRPLFKG
-319 HAEALAAPWDIA
+319 HEEALATPWDIA
-331 QECAVE
+331 QECDVD
-337 LDFRKVRF
+337 LNFRRVRF
-345 PGYPVPAGETPF
+345 PGYPVPQGETPF

-368 RERYRP
+368 RERFRP
-374 ITPEVARRLQRELEV
+374 ITPAVARRLQHELEV

-460 IDFSTKHREQVI
+460 IDFSTEHREQVI
-472 QYVYDKYGWERTG
+472 QYVYEKYGWERTG

-522 WPAPGEMLTP
+522 WF
-532 PGNPTEGVE
+532 TEDVA
-541 DSMTGAMPPPADMRP
+541 DSMMEAVPPPDMRP

-561 FLELC
+561 YLELC
-566 REVIEFP
+566 REAIDFP

-579 VGGML
+579 NGGML

-589 LVDIVPVE
+589 LVDIAPVE

-620 KVDLL
+620 KMDML
-625 GLRTLSVVAETLDL
+625 GLRTLSVVAECLEL
-639 IQDTTGTRPDLDRLP
+639 IKDKTGTRPDLDQLA
-654 LDDPKVFEMCS
+654 LSDPEVFEMCS
-665 EADTIGVFQIESR
+665 AADTIGVFQIESR
-678 AQMQTLPRTRPQS
+678 AQMQTLPRTRPQT

-711 VHPYIRRKQGREP
+711 VHPYIRRKQGRED
-724 VIYAHPL
+724 VTYAHPL
-731 LEPVLKDTL
+731 LEPILKDTL

-754 RVAGMTPSQADG
+754 HVAGMAPGRADG

-772 RHLNRVEMSSLEG
+772 RHLNRVEMSTLEDEFVG
-785 DFINGCLANS
+785 GCLANG

-822 AFARTTYE
+822 AFARTSYE
-830 TAWLKLNYPVEF
+830 TAWLKLHHPVEF
-842 GCGLLNHQPMGFYHP
+842 GCGLLNNQPMGFYHP

-866 HGVKVLP
+866 HGVKVVP
-873 VDVNRSYARCLP
+873 VDINRSDIRCLP
-885 EPLALSP
+885 EFN
-892 TKPQLA
+892 
-898 EGPPSSTRPSLP
+898 
-910 RRPTEISVSVASTQ
+910 
-924 AVKAQAAM
+924 
-932 THAMRIGLNYVR
+932 AMRIGFNYVR
-944 DLGEDGRNAIVAERR
+944 DLGEDGRKAIVDERTR
-959 RAGPYSSFDD
+959 GGDYRSFDD

-993 DALRQPRRKLLWG
+993 DQLGRPRRELLWG
-1006 WQERWHG
+1006 WQEQWHG
-1013 HGLRRGLGTQAEL
+1013 QGLRRGIDKQSEL
-1026 RLNGTAPDLP
+1026 HLNGTAPELP
-1036 AVDEFD
+1036 QIDEFD

-1058 LIHFCRDRLRAM
+1058 LIHFCRDRLREM
-1070 GALESN
+1070 GAIESN
-1076 QLPSIPDRHRVRVA
+1076 KLTAVGDRQKVRVA

-1097 APSTAKKIRF
+1097 APMTAKRIRF

-1121 KPDVYDRYRHIA
+1121 KPDVYERYRQVA

-1147 QDGVWSVL
+1147 QDGVHSVL
-1155 ASHIEALRG
+1155 ASHIEALQG
-1164 VPRPQ
+1164 IPRPKT
-1169 QRSHDYR
+1169 RSHDYR

>member
-1 MTAPRHSSRAGSAA
+1 MA
-15 PSTPSRAGRSKPSG
+15 
-29 GTSPW
+29 
-34 SASTG
+34 
-39 RRCSTATCCAS
+39 
-50 CTTTSRATNGSW
+50 
-62 NGSTTEHL
+62 
-70 DERCRSRASP
+70 
-80 AGGRPPEA
+80 
-88 RLMRAPYVELHC
+88 APYVELHS

-112 PAELAARAAEL
+112 PYELALRAAEL
-123 EMPALAITDRGGV
+123 EMPGLAITDRGGV
-136 YGAVKFLQACR
+136 YGAVRHLQACR

-153 LIGTALEVDGQET
+153 IIGSSLEVDGEELIL
-166 VVIAR
+166 IAR
-171 NLRGYSNLCRLLSL
+171 NLHGYSNLCRLLTI
-185 AHADQPKGE
+185 AHTDQPKGE
-194 ARATLTRVAEH
+194 ARTTLTKVAEH
-205 KGDLFYLSATDDE
+205 RGDLFYMTPTDSE
-218 RRLRELQEALGNE
+218 QRLRELQEALSKEN
-231 SVFSELHHHLRPED
+231 VFSELHHHMRPED
-245 PWVLEGRASMAKR
+245 PWILEGRAAIARR

-270 YHVPERRRLHDVLVA
+270 YHVPARRRLHDVLVA
-285 IRHRTTLDGAR
+285 IRHRATLDEAR
-296 PHLFPNAEHHL
+296 PHLFPNSEHHL
-307 KAGDEMRPLFKG
+307 KSGAEMRPQFKDYG
-319 HAEALAAPWDIA
+319 EALATPWQIA
-331 QECAVE
+331 QQCDVD

-345 PGYPVPAGETPF
+345 PGYPVPVGETPF
-357 SFLYKLCFEGV
+357 SFLYKLCFEGL

-374 ITPEVARRLQRELEV
+374 ITSAVTRRLQHELEV

-460 IDFSTKHREQVI
+460 IDFSTAHREQVI
-472 QYVYDKYGWERTG
+472 QYIYEKYGWERTG

-522 WPAPGEMLTP
+522 WF
-532 PGNPTEGVE
+532 TEDIE
-541 DSMTGAMPPPADMRP
+541 DSMMDAVPPPDMRP

-579 VGGML
+579 NGGML

-589 LVDIVPVE
+589 LVDIAPVE

-620 KVDLL
+620 KMDML
-625 GLRTLSVVAETLDL
+625 GLRTLSVVAEALEL
-639 IQDTTGTRPDLDRLP
+639 IKDTTGTRPDLDQLT
-654 LDDPKVFEMCS
+654 LNDPAVFDMCS

-678 AQMQTLPRTRPQS
+678 AQMQTLPRTRPQT

-711 VHPYIRRKQGREP
+711 VHPYIRRKQGREE
-724 VIYAHPL
+724 VTYAHPL
-731 LEPVLKDTL
+731 LAPILKDTL

-754 RVAGMTPSQADG
+754 HVAGMKSGRADG

-772 RHLNRVEMSSLEG
+772 RHLNRGEMSSLE
-785 DFINGCLANS
+785 DEFISACLAND
-795 VPREVADQL
+795 VPRDVADQL

-822 AFARTTYE
+822 AFARTAYE
-830 TAWLKLNYPVEF
+830 TAWMKLHHPVAF
-842 GCGLLNHQPMGFYHP
+842 GCGLLNNQPMGFYHP

-866 HGVKVLP
+866 HGLKALP
-873 VDVNRSYARCLP
+873 VDINRSDIRCLP
-885 EPLALSP
+885 ERLESGL
-892 TKPQLA
+892 
-898 EGPPSSTRPSLP
+898 
-910 RRPTEISVSVASTQ
+910 
-924 AVKAQAAM
+924 
-932 THAMRIGLNYVR
+932 AMRIGLNYVR
-944 DLGEDGRNAIVAERR
+944 DLGEEGRKAIVAEREKT
-959 RAGPYSSFDD
+959 GPYKSFDD
-969 FLNRLRGGPI
+969 FLARLRGGPI
-979 GPRAVRNLVMVGAF
+979 GPRAVRNLAMVGAF
-993 DALRQPRRKLLWG
+993 DGLGGPRRKLLWG

-1013 HGLRRGLGTQAEL
+1013 KGLRRGIDKQSELGL
-1026 RLNGTAPDLP
+1026 GSHAPALP
-1036 AVDEFD
+1036 QIDAFD

-1058 LIHFCRDRLRAM
+1058 LIHFCRERLREM
-1070 GALESN
+1070 GALETN
-1076 QLPSIPDRHRVRVA
+1076 KVPSIGNNQRVRVA

-1097 APSTAKKIRF
+1097 APSTANRIRF

-1121 KPDVYDRYRHIA
+1121 KPEVYERYRQVA

-1147 QDGVWSVL
+1147 QDGVHSVL
-1155 ASHIEALRG
+1155 ASHIEALTG
-1164 VPRPQ
+1164 VPRPP

>member
-1 MTAPRHSSRAGSAA
+1 M
-15 PSTPSRAGRSKPSG
+15 
-29 GTSPW
+29 
-34 SASTG
+34 
-39 RRCSTATCCAS
+39 
-50 CTTTSRATNGSW
+50 N
-62 NGSTTEHL
+62 
-70 DERCRSRASP
+70 
-80 AGGRPPEA
+80 
-88 RLMRAPYVELHC
+88 PYIELHC

-112 PAELAARAAEL
+112 PYELAARAAEL

-153 LIGTALEVDGQET
+153 IIGTALEVEGEE
-166 VVIAR
+166 VVMIAR
-171 NLRGYSNLCRLLSL
+171 NLRGYSNLCRLLSF

-194 ARATLTRVAEH
+194 ACATIAKVAEQR
-205 KGDLFYLSATDDE
+205 GDLFYLSATNDE
-218 RRLRELQEALGNE
+218 RRLRELQEALGKEN
-231 SVFSELHHHLRPED
+231 VFSELHHHLCPED
-245 PWVLEGRASMAKR
+245 QWVLEGRAAMAKR
-258 CGAAVVATNQVH
+258 CGAMVVATNEVH

-285 IRHRTTLDGAR
+285 IRHRATLESAR
-296 PHLFPNAEHHL
+296 QHLFPNSEHHL
-307 KAGDEMRPLFKG
+307 KGGTDLRPLFKG
-319 HAEALAAPWDIA
+319 HAEALATPWDIA
-331 QECAVE
+331 QECDVD

-345 PGYPVPAGETPF
+345 PGYPVPVGETPF

-460 IDFSTKHREQVI
+460 IDFSTEHREQVI
-472 QYVYDKYGWERTG
+472 QYIYDKYGWERTG

-522 WPAPGEMLTP
+522 WF
-532 PGNPTEGVE
+532 TEDVE
-541 DSMTGAMPPPADMRP
+541 DSMLDAVPPPDMRP
-556 QSWQQ
+556 QSWQH

-579 VGGML
+579 NGGML

-589 LVDIVPVE
+589 LVEIVPVE

-620 KVDLL
+620 KMDML
-625 GLRTLSVVAETLDL
+625 GLRTLSVVAEALEL
-639 IQDTTGTRPDLDRLP
+639 IKDAIGIRPDLDQLP
-654 LDDPKVFEMCS
+654 LNDPKVFEMCS
-665 EADTIGVFQIESR
+665 AADTIGVFQIESR

-711 VHPYIRRKQGREP
+711 VHPYIRRKQGREQ
-724 VIYAHPL
+724 VTYAHPL
-731 LEPVLKDTL
+731 LEPILKDTL

-754 RVAGMTPSQADG
+754 YVAGMTPSGADG

-785 DFINGCLANS
+785 AFISGCLAND

-822 AFARTTYE
+822 AFARTSYE
-830 TAWLKLNYPVEF
+830 TSWLKLNYAVEF
-842 GCGLLNHQPMGFYHP
+842 GCGLLNNQPMGFYHP

-866 HGVKVLP
+866 HGVTVLP
-873 VDVNRSYARCLP
+873 VDVNRSDVRCLP
-885 EPLALSP
+885 EPLAPAQPQAHLS
-892 TKPQLA
+892 
-898 EGPPSSTRPSLP
+898 EGPPSSARPALP
-910 RRPTEISVSVASTQ
+910 RRPTDTSVSILSTEP
-924 AVKAQAAM
+924 VKAM
-932 THAMRIGLNYVR
+932 THAMRVGFNYVR
-944 DLGEDGRNAIVAERR
+944 DLGEEGRKAIVDER
-959 RAGPYSSFDD
+959 AHAPYTSFDD
-969 FLNRLRGGPI
+969 FLHRLRGAPV

-993 DALRQPRRKLLWG
+993 DALGQPRRELLWG

-1013 HGLRRGLGTQAEL
+1013 HGLRRGIEQQTEL
-1026 RLNGTAPDLP
+1026 RLKGTAPELP
-1036 AVDEFD
+1036 TIDDFD

-1058 LIHFCRDRLRAM
+1058 LIHFCRERLQKL

-1076 QLPSIPDRHRVRVA
+1076 NLAEIRNNQRVRVA

-1121 KPDVYDRYRHIA
+1121 KPDVYERYRQVA
-1133 NRQPILIIDGVMQR
+1133 NRQPILVIDGVMQR
-1147 QDGVWSVL
+1147 NDGVYSVL
-1155 ASHIEALRG
+1155 ASHIEALHG
-1164 VPRPQ
+1164 LPRPQ
-1169 QRSHDYR
+1169 QKSHDYR

>member
-1 MTAPRHSSRAGSAA
+1 M
-15 PSTPSRAGRSKPSG
+15 
-29 GTSPW
+29 
-34 SASTG
+34 
-39 RRCSTATCCAS
+39 
-50 CTTTSRATNGSW
+50 
-62 NGSTTEHL
+62 
-70 DERCRSRASP
+70 
-80 AGGRPPEA
+80 
-88 RLMRAPYVELHC
+88 PYVELHC

-112 PAELAARAAEL
+112 PYELAMRAAEL
-123 EMPALAITDRGGV
+123 EMPGLAITDRGGV
-136 YGAVKFLQACR
+136 YGAVRHLQACR

-153 LIGTALEVDGQET
+153 IIGSALEVDGDELIL
-166 VVIAR
+166 IAR
-171 NLRGYSNLCRLLSL
+171 NLRGYSNLCRLLTI

-194 ARATLTRVAEH
+194 ARTTLEKVAEH
-205 KGDLFYLSATDDE
+205 RSDLFYLTPTDSE
-218 RRLRELQEALGNE
+218 QRLRELQECLGREN
-231 SVFSELHHHLRPED
+231 VFSELHHHMRHED
-245 PWVLEGRASMAKR
+245 PWVLEGRAAMARR
-258 CGAAVVATNQVH
+258 CGSGIVATNQVH
-270 YHVPERRRLHDVLVA
+270 YHLPERRRLHDVLVA
-285 IRHRTTLDGAR
+285 IRHRATLDEAR
-296 PHLFPNAEHHL
+296 PHLFPNSEHHL
-307 KAGDEMRPLFKG
+307 KSGAEMRSLFKE
-319 HAEALAAPWDIA
+319 HAEALATPWDIA
-331 QECAVE
+331 QECDVD
-337 LDFRKVRF
+337 LDFRRVRF

-368 RERYRP
+368 RERYQP
-374 ITPEVARRLQRELEV
+374 ITIEVTRRLQHELEV
-389 IEKTGLAEFFLINWD
+389 IQKTGLAEFFLINWD
-404 LMRFAREH
+404 LMRFAREK

-460 IDFSTKHREQVI
+460 IDFSTAHREQVI
-472 QYVYDKYGWERTG
+472 QYIYEKYGWERTG

-505 LGFSAE
+505 LGFSDE

-522 WPAPGEMLTP
+522 WF
-532 PGNPTEGVE
+532 TEDVE
-541 DSMTGAMPPPADMRP
+541 DSMTGAVPPPDMRP

-579 VGGML
+579 NGGML

-589 LVDIVPVE
+589 LVDIAPVE

-620 KVDLL
+620 KMDML
-625 GLRTLSVVAETLDL
+625 GLRTLSVVAEALDL
-639 IQDTTGTRPDLDRLP
+639 IKDTTGTRPDLDQLP
-654 LDDPKVFEMCS
+654 LKDRAVFEMCS
-665 EADTIGVFQIESR
+665 TADTIGVFQIESR
-678 AQMQTLPRTRPQS
+678 AQMQTLPRTRPQT

-711 VHPYIRRKQGREP
+711 VHPYIRRKQGREE
-724 VIYAHPL
+724 VTYAHPL
-731 LEPVLKDTL
+731 LEPILRDTM

-754 RVAGMTPSQADG
+754 YVAGMKPGRADG

-772 RHLNRVEMSSLEG
+772 RHLNRVEMSSLEDEFVG
-785 DFINGCLANS
+785 GCLAND
-795 VPREVADQL
+795 VPRGVADQL

-822 AFARTTYE
+822 AFARTSYE
-830 TAWLKLNYPVEF
+830 TAWMKLHHPVEF
-842 GCGLLNHQPMGFYHP
+842 GCGLLNNQPMGFYHP

-866 HGVKVLP
+866 HGMKALP
-873 VDVNRSYARCLP
+873 VDINQSDVRCLP
-885 EPLALSP
+885 ERLESGL
-892 TKPQLA
+892 
-898 EGPPSSTRPSLP
+898 
-910 RRPTEISVSVASTQ
+910 
-924 AVKAQAAM
+924 
-932 THAMRIGLNYVR
+932 AMRIGFNYVR
-944 DLGEDGRNAIVAERR
+944 DLGEEGRKAIVNERG
-959 RAGPYSSFDD
+959 RAGAYTSFDD
-969 FLNRLRGGPI
+969 FVGRLRGGPI
-979 GPRAVRNLVMVGAF
+979 GPHAVRNLVMVGAF
-993 DALRQPRRKLLWG
+993 DGLGRPRRELLWG

-1013 HGLRRGLGTQAEL
+1013 KGLRRGIDKQSEL
-1026 RLNGTAPDLP
+1026 RLNDTAPALAHID
-1036 AVDEFD
+1036 DFD

-1058 LIHFCRDRLRAM
+1058 LIHFCRDRLRAI

-1076 QLPSIPDRHRVRVA
+1076 KLPAIGNGQHVRVA

-1121 KPDVYDRYRHIA
+1121 KPDVYDRYRQIA

-1147 QDGVWSVL
+1147 QDGVHSVL
-1155 ASHIEALRG
+1155 ASHIQALDG
-1164 VPRPQ
+1164 VPRPAQ
-1169 QRSHDYR
+1169 KSHDYR

>member
-1 MTAPRHSSRAGSAA
+1 M
-15 PSTPSRAGRSKPSG
+15 
-29 GTSPW
+29 
-34 SASTG
+34 
-39 RRCSTATCCAS
+39 
-50 CTTTSRATNGSW
+50 
-62 NGSTTEHL
+62 
-70 DERCRSRASP
+70 
-80 AGGRPPEA
+80 
-88 RLMRAPYVELHC
+88 
-100 HSNFS
+100 
-105 FLDGGSH
+105 
-112 PAELAARAAEL
+112 RAAEL

-136 YGAVKFLQACR
+136 YGAVRHLQACR

-153 LIGTALEVDGQET
+153 IIGSALEVDGEELIL
-166 VVIAR
+166 IAR
-171 NLRGYSNLCRLLSL
+171 NLRGYSNLCRLLSV

-194 ARATLTRVAEH
+194 ARATLAMVAEQR
-205 KGDLFYLSATDDE
+205 GELFYLSATDSE
-218 RRLRELQEALGNE
+218 NRLCKLQEALGRDN
-231 SVFSELHHHLRPED
+231 VFSELHHHLRPAD
-245 PWVLEGRASMAKR
+245 RWVLEGRAAMASR
-258 CGAAVVATNQVH
+258 CGAPVVATNEVH
-270 YHVPERRRLHDVLVA
+270 YHVAERRRLHDVLVA
-285 IRHRTTLDGAR
+285 IRHRETLDEAR
-296 PHLFPNAEHHL
+296 SHLFLNSEHHL
-307 KAGDEMRPLFKG
+307 KGGDELRALFEG
-319 HAEALAAPWDIA
+319 HAEALETPWQIA
-331 QECAVE
+331 QQCDLD

-345 PGYPVPAGETPF
+345 PGYPVPDGETPF
-357 SFLYKLCFEGV
+357 SFLYKLCFEGL
-368 RERYRP
+368 RDRYRP
-374 ITPEVARRLQRELEV
+374 ITSNVTRRLQHELEV

-460 IDFSTKHREQVI
+460 IDFSTEHREQVI
-472 QYVYDKYGWERTG
+472 QYIYEKYGWERTG

-522 WPAPGEMLTP
+522 WF
-532 PGNPTEGVE
+532 TEDVE
-541 DSMTGAMPPPADMRP
+541 DSMTGAVPPPDMRP

-579 VGGML
+579 NGGML

-589 LVDIVPVE
+589 LVDIAPVE

-620 KVDLL
+620 KMDML
-625 GLRTLSVVAETLDL
+625 GLRTLSVVAEALDL
-639 IQDTTGTRPDLDRLP
+639 IKDKTGVKPDLDLLT
-654 LDDPKVFEMCS
+654 LDDPAVYEMCG

-678 AQMQTLPRTRPQS
+678 AQMQTLPRTRPKT

-724 VIYAHPL
+724 VTYAHPL
-731 LEPVLKDTL
+731 LEPILKDTL

-754 RVAGMTPSQADG
+754 YVAGMRPGRADG

-772 RHLNRVEMSSLEG
+772 RHLNRVEMSSLE
-785 DFINGCLANS
+785 DEFISGCLSND

-804 FAAVQGFAVY
+804 FNAVQGFAVY

-822 AFARTTYE
+822 AFARTAYE
-830 TAWLKLNYPVEF
+830 TAWMKLHHPVEF
-842 GCGLLNHQPMGFYHP
+842 GCGLLNNQPMGFYHP

-866 HGVKVLP
+866 HGLTALP
-873 VDVNRSYARCLP
+873 VDINRSDVRCLP
-885 EPLALSP
+885 EVLPGSGRFPASAGARGFPDPPNPASAGARGESSLVSISP
-892 TKPQLA
+892 HLA
-898 EGPPSSTRPSLP
+898 EGPPSSTGPSLP
-910 RRPTEISVSVASTQ
+910 RRPTDSSVFTSSTLP
-924 AVKAQAAM
+924 VKAEY
-932 THAMRIGLNYVR
+932 AMRIGFNYVR
-944 DLGEDGRNAIVAERR
+944 DLGEDGRKAIVDERN
-959 RAGPYSSFDD
+959 AKGPYRSFDD
-969 FLNRLRGGPI
+969 FLGRLRGGPI

-993 DALRQPRRKLLWG
+993 DAMGQPRRELAWG

-1013 HGLRRGLGTQAEL
+1013 KGLRRGIDKQAEL
-1026 RLNGTAPDLP
+1026 GLASTAPSLP
-1036 AVDEFD
+1036 HVDEFD

-1070 GALESN
+1070 GAIETNKVAKIPN
-1076 QLPSIPDRHRVRVA
+1076 QTQVRVA

-1121 KPDVYDRYRHIA
+1121 KPDVYEKYRQVA

-1147 QDGVWSVL
+1147 QDGVHSVL
-1155 ASHIEALRG
+1155 ASHIEALAG
-1164 VPRPQ
+1164 VPRPA

>member
-1 MTAPRHSSRAGSAA
+1 VT
-15 PSTPSRAGRSKPSG
+15 
-29 GTSPW
+29 
-34 SASTG
+34 
-39 RRCSTATCCAS
+39 
-50 CTTTSRATNGSW
+50 
-62 NGSTTEHL
+62 
-70 DERCRSRASP
+70 
-80 AGGRPPEA
+80 
-88 RLMRAPYVELHC
+88 PYVELHC

-112 PAELAARAAEL
+112 PAELAMRAAEL

-136 YGAVKFLQACR
+136 YGAVKFLHACR
-147 KLGVKP
+147 KVGVKP
-153 LIGTALEVDGQET
+153 LIGAALEVDGAELLLI
-166 VVIAR
+166 VR
-171 NLRGYSNLCRLLSL
+171 NLRGYSNLCRLISL
-185 AHADQPKGE
+185 AHVDQPKGE
-194 ARATLTRVAEH
+194 ARAALATVAQH
-205 KGDLFYLSATDDE
+205 RGDLFYLTATDE
-218 RRLRELQEALGNE
+218 EQRLRGLQEALGNE
-231 SVFSELHHHLRPED
+231 NVFSELHHHLRPED
-245 PWVLEGRASMAKR
+245 SWVLEGRAAMAKR
-258 CGAAVVATNQVH
+258 CGAPAVATNEVH
-270 YHVPERRRLHDVLVA
+270 YHVRERRRLHDVLVA
-285 IRHRTTLDGAR
+285 IRHRATLEEAR
-296 PHLFPNAEHHL
+296 PYLFPNTEYCL
-307 KAGDEMRPLFKG
+307 KGLDEMRPLFKG
-319 HAEALAAPWDIA
+319 HAEALSMPWEIA
-331 QECAVE
+331 KECDLD

-345 PGYPVPAGETPF
+345 PGYPVPEGETPF

-374 ITPEVARRLQRELEV
+374 ITVAVTQRLQRELEV

-460 IDFSTKHREQVI
+460 IDFSTEHREQVI
-472 QYVYDKYGWERTG
+472 QYIYDKYGWERTG

-511 LLDRLA
+511 LVDRLA

-522 WPAPGEMLTP
+522 WF
-532 PGNPTEGVE
+532 TEDVE
-541 DSMTGAMPPPADMRP
+541 DSMTGAVPPPDMRP

-566 REVIEFP
+566 REVQDFP

-579 VGGML
+579 NGGML

-589 LVDIVPVE
+589 LVDIAPVE

-620 KVDLL
+620 KMDML
-625 GLRTLSVVAETLDL
+625 GLRTLSVVAESLELIRDL
-639 IQDTTGTRPDLDRLP
+639 TGVRPDLDQLRLN
-654 LDDPKVFEMCS
+654 DPKVFEMCS

-711 VHPYIRRKQGREP
+711 VHPYIRRKQGREE
-724 VIYAHPL
+724 VTYAHPL
-731 LEPVLKDTL
+731 LEPILKDTL

-754 RVAGMTPSQADG
+754 RVAGMTPSGADG

-772 RHLNRVEMSSLEG
+772 RHLNHVEMSSLEG
-785 DFINGCLANS
+785 DFIAGCLAND
-795 VPREVADQL
+795 VPREVADML

-822 AFARTTYE
+822 AFARTAYE
-830 TAWLKLNYPVEF
+830 TAWLKLNHAVEF
-842 GCGLLNHQPMGFYHP
+842 GCGLLNNQPMGFYHP

-866 HGVKVLP
+866 HGVVVLP
-873 VDVNRSYARCLP
+873 VDVNRSDVRCLP
-885 EPLALSP
+885 EALTESARLAPNGPFIRPPNTL
-892 TKPQLA
+892 LA
-898 EGPPSSTRPSLP
+898 PNERY
-910 RRPTEISVSVASTQ
+910 
-924 AVKAQAAM
+924 
-932 THAMRIGLNYVR
+932 AMRIGFNYVR
-944 DLGEDGRNAIVAERR
+944 DLGEDGRNAIVAERTSGG
-959 RAGPYSSFDD
+959 AYTSFEN
-969 FLNRLRGGPI
+969 FLDRLSGGPI
-979 GPRAVRNLVMVGAF
+979 GPLGVRNLVMVGAF
-993 DALRQPRRKLLWG
+993 DGLGRPRRELLWG

-1013 HGLRRGLGTQAEL
+1013 RGLRRSIQSQSEL
-1026 RLNGTAPDLP
+1026 KLKSVAPSLPELDDFDL
-1036 AVDEFD
+1036 
-1042 ANQLEYRIS
+1042 NQLEYRIS

-1058 LIHFCRDRLRAM
+1058 LIHFCRERLEEL
-1070 GALESN
+1070 GALQSN
-1076 QLPSIPDRHRVRVA
+1076 QLTNIPNGRKVRVA

-1121 KPDVYDRYRHIA
+1121 KPDVYDRYRQVA
-1133 NRQPILIIDGVMQR
+1133 NRQPILVIDGVMQR
-1147 QDGVWSVL
+1147 QDGVWSIL
-1155 ASHIEALRG
+1155 AAQIQALEG
-1164 VPRPQ
+1164 VSRAKP
-1169 QRSHDYR
+1169 RSHDYR

>member
-1 MTAPRHSSRAGSAA
+1 M
-15 PSTPSRAGRSKPSG
+15 
-29 GTSPW
+29 
-34 SASTG
+34 
-39 RRCSTATCCAS
+39 
-50 CTTTSRATNGSW
+50 
-62 NGSTTEHL
+62 
-70 DERCRSRASP
+70 
-80 AGGRPPEA
+80 
-88 RLMRAPYVELHC
+88 
-100 HSNFS
+100 
-105 FLDGGSH
+105 
-112 PAELAARAAEL
+112 RAAEL
-123 EMPALAITDRGGV
+123 EMPALAITDTGGV
-136 YGAVKFLQACR
+136 YGAVRFLQACR
-147 KLGVKP
+147 KVGVKP
-153 LIGTALEVDGQET
+153 LIGAALEVEGAELLM
-166 VVIAR
+166 IAR
-171 NLRGYSNLCRLLSL
+171 NLSGYSNLCRLLTL

-194 ARATLTRVAEH
+194 ARTGLPTVAEH
-205 KGDLFYLSATDDE
+205 RGDLFYLSATDDSQ
-218 RRLRELQEALGNE
+218 RLRGLQEALGKEN
-231 SVFSELHHHLRPED
+231 VFSELHHHLRPED
-245 PWVLEGRASMAKR
+245 PWLLEGRAAMAR
-258 CGAAVVATNQVH
+258 QCGAPCVATNQVH
-270 YHVPERRRLHDVLVA
+270 YHDRERRRLHDVLVA
-285 IRHRTTLDGAR
+285 IRHRATLDEAR
-296 PHLFPNAEHHL
+296 PHLFPNSEHCL
-307 KAGDEMRPLFKG
+307 KGDDEMRPLFKG
-319 HAEALAAPWDIA
+319 HAEALAMPWEIA
-331 QECAVE
+331 KECDVD

-345 PGYPVPAGETPF
+345 PGYPVPKGETPF

-374 ITPEVARRLQRELEV
+374 ITLAVTQRLQRELEV

-460 IDFSTKHREQVI
+460 IDFSTEHREQVI

-522 WPAPGEMLTP
+522 WFSED
-532 PGNPTEGVE
+532 VE
-541 DSMTGAMPPPADMRP
+541 DSMTGAVPPPDMRP

-566 REVIEFP
+566 REVQDFP

-579 VGGML
+579 NGGML

-589 LVDIVPVE
+589 LVDIAPVE

-620 KVDLL
+620 KMDML
-625 GLRTLSVVAETLDL
+625 GLRTLSVVAEALEL
-639 IQDTTGTRPDLDRLP
+639 IRDRTGVRPDLDQLA
-654 LDDPKVFEMCS
+654 LNDPQVFEMCS
-665 EADTIGVFQIESR
+665 AADTIGVFQIESR

-711 VHPYIRRKQGREP
+711 VHPYIRRKQGREQVTYP
-724 VIYAHPL
+724 HPL
-731 LEPVLKDTL
+731 LEPILADTL

-754 RVAGMTPSQADG
+754 RVAGMTPSGADM

-772 RHLNRVEMSSLEG
+772 RHLNHVEMSSLEG
-785 DFINGCLANS
+785 DFINGCLANN
-795 VPREVADQL
+795 VPREVADML

-822 AFARTTYE
+822 AFARTAYE
-830 TAWLKLNYPVEF
+830 TAWLKLNHAVEF
-842 GCGLLNHQPMGFYHP
+842 GCGLLNNQPMGFYHP

-866 HGVKVLP
+866 HGVTVLS
-873 VDVNRSYARCLP
+873 VDVNRSDVRCIP
-885 EPLALSP
+885 EALGAAAKNGHSP
-892 TKPQLA
+892 A
-898 EGPPSSTRPSLP
+898 GPSLLSGALP
-910 RRPTEISVSVASTQ
+910 QPADLGPGYENFENPPTLP
-924 AVKAQAAM
+924 VKN
-932 THAMRIGLNYVR
+932 THAMRIGFNYVR
-944 DLGEDGRNAIVAERR
+944 DLGEQGRKAIVTERNQN
-959 RAGPYSSFDD
+959 GPYRSFDNFID
-969 FLNRLRGGPI
+969 RLRGGPI

-993 DALRQPRRKLLWG
+993 DGLGRPRRELVWG

-1013 HGLRRGLGTQAEL
+1013 HGLRRGIQSQSEL
-1026 RLNGTAPDLP
+1026 RLDASAPGLPDL
-1036 AVDEFD
+1036 DDFD
-1042 ANQLEYRIS
+1042 INQLEYRIS

-1058 LIHFCRDRLRAM
+1058 LIHFCRERLHQL

-1076 QLPSIPDRHRVRVA
+1076 KLPSIPSGRRVRVA

-1121 KPDVYDRYRHIA
+1121 KPDVYDRHRQVA
-1133 NRQPILIIDGVMQR
+1133 NRQPILVIDGVMQR

-1155 ASHIEALRG
+1155 ASHIQALQG

>member
-1 MTAPRHSSRAGSAA
+1 MP
-15 PSTPSRAGRSKPSG
+15 
-29 GTSPW
+29 
-34 SASTG
+34 
-39 RRCSTATCCAS
+39 
-50 CTTTSRATNGSW
+50 
-62 NGSTTEHL
+62 
-70 DERCRSRASP
+70 
-80 AGGRPPEA
+80 
-88 RLMRAPYVELHC
+88 APYVELHS

-112 PAELAARAAEL
+112 PYELAMRAAEL

-136 YGAVKFLQACR
+136 YGAVRHLQACR

-153 LIGTALEVDGQET
+153 IIGASLEVDGEELIL
-166 VVIAR
+166 IAR
-171 NLRGYSNLCRLLSL
+171 NLRGYSNLCRLLTL

-194 ARATLTRVAEH
+194 ARTTLDTVAEH
-205 KGDLFYLSATDDE
+205 RGELFYLSPTDRE
-218 RRLRELQEALGNE
+218 QRMRELQGALGKEN
-231 SVFSELHHHLRPED
+231 VFSELHHHRRPED
-245 PWVLEGRASMAKR
+245 EWVLEGRAAMARR
-258 CGAAVVATNQVH
+258 CGAGVVATNEVH
-270 YHVPERRRLHDVLVA
+270 YHVAERRRLHDVLVA
-285 IRHRTTLDGAR
+285 IRHRATLDEAR
-296 PHLFPNAEHHL
+296 AHLFPNSEHHL
-307 KAGDEMRPLFKG
+307 KGGADLRPLFHG
-319 HAEALAAPWDIA
+319 HAEALATPWEIA
-331 QECAVE
+331 QECDVD

-357 SFLYKLCFEGV
+357 SFLYKLCFEGA
-368 RERYRP
+368 RDRYRP
-374 ITPEVARRLQRELEV
+374 ITPAVAQRLQRELEV

-460 IDFSTKHREQVI
+460 IDFSTEHREQVI
-472 QYVYDKYGWERTG
+472 QYIYEKYGWERTG
-485 MVCNVVTFQPRMA
+485 MVCNIVTFQPRMA

-522 WPAPGEMLTP
+522 WF
-532 PGNPTEGVE
+532 TEDVE
-541 DSMTGAMPPPADMRP
+541 DSMTGAVPPPDMRP

-579 VGGML
+579 NGGML

-589 LVDIVPVE
+589 LVDIAPVE

-620 KVDLL
+620 KMDML
-625 GLRTLSVVAETLDL
+625 GLRTLSVVAEALEL
-639 IQDTTGTRPDLDRLP
+639 IKDTTGTRPDLDQLP
-654 LDDPKVFEMCS
+654 LNDPAVFEMCG

-678 AQMQTLPRTRPQS
+678 AQMQTLPRTRPKT

-711 VHPYIRRKQGREP
+711 VHPYIRRKQGREE
-724 VIYAHPL
+724 VTYAHPL
-731 LEPVLKDTL
+731 LEPILKDTL

-754 RVAGMTPSQADG
+754 YVAGMKPGRADG

-772 RHLNRVEMSSLEG
+772 RHLNRVEMSSLE
-785 DFINGCLANS
+785 DEFIGGCLANE

-822 AFARTTYE
+822 AFARTSYE
-830 TAWLKLNYPVEF
+830 TAWMKLHHPVEF
-842 GCGLLNHQPMGFYHP
+842 GCGLLNNQPMGFYHP

-866 HGVKVLP
+866 HGLKALP
-873 VDVNRSYARCLP
+873 VDINLSDIRCLP
-885 EPLALSP
+885 EALPEVAPGQFPATAGTRGIQRDMYPASAG
-892 TKPQLA
+892 TRGGSGSASATPQLA
-898 EGPPSSTRPSLP
+898 GGPPFGSRPLP
-910 RRPTEISVSVASTQ
+910 RLPTESSVLTESTLP
-924 AVKAQAAM
+924 VKARY
-932 THAMRIGLNYVR
+932 AMRIGLNYVR
-944 DLGEDGRNAIVAERR
+944 DLGEEGRKAIVEDRDR
-959 RAGPYSSFDD
+959 GGPYLSFDD
-969 FLNRLRGGPI
+969 FINRMRGGPI

-993 DALRQPRRKLLWG
+993 DALGQPRRELLWG

-1013 HGLRRGLGTQAEL
+1013 KGLRRGIDKQSEL
-1026 RLNGTAPDLP
+1026 RLNGTAPSLP
-1036 AVDEFD
+1036 DVDDFD

-1058 LIHFCRDRLRAM
+1058 LIHFCRDRLAAM

-1076 QLPSIPDRHRVRVA
+1076 KLPAIANNKQVRVA

-1121 KPDVYDRYRHIA
+1121 KPDVYDRYRQVA

-1147 QDGVWSVL
+1147 QDGVHSVL
-1155 ASHIEALRG
+1155 ASHIQALEG
-1164 VPRPQ
+1164 VPRPA

>member
-1 MTAPRHSSRAGSAA
+1 MAIPNLCRLATRGSH
-15 PSTPSRAGRSKPSG
+15 
-29 GTSPW
+29 
-34 SASTG
+34 TG
-39 RRCSTATCCAS
+39 V
-50 CTTTSRATNGSW
+50 N
-62 NGSTTEHL
+62 
-70 DERCRSRASP
+70 
-80 AGGRPPEA
+80 
-88 RLMRAPYVELHC
+88 PYVELHC

-112 PAELAARAAEL
+112 PYELAARAAEL

-153 LIGTALEVDGQET
+153 IIGTALEVEGEEI
-166 VVIAR
+166 VIIAR
-171 NLRGYSNLCRLLSL
+171 NLRGYSNLCRLLSI

-194 ARATLTRVAEH
+194 ARTTIEKVAEH
-205 KGDLFYLSATDDE
+205 RGDVFYLSATDDE
-218 RRLRELQEALGNE
+218 KRLRALQEALGTEN
-231 SVFSELHHHLRPED
+231 VFSELHHHLRPED
-245 PWVLEGRASMAKR
+245 QWVLEGRAAMAKR
-258 CGAAVVATNQVH
+258 CGAAVVATNEVH
-270 YHVPERRRLHDVLVA
+270 YHVRERRRLHDVLVA
-285 IRHRTTLDGAR
+285 IRHRATLEEAR
-296 PHLFPNAEHHL
+296 PHLFPNSEHHL
-307 KAGDEMRPLFKG
+307 KGGDDIRPLFKG
-319 HAEALAAPWDIA
+319 HAEALATPWDIA
-331 QECAVE
+331 RECDVD

-374 ITPEVARRLQRELEV
+374 ITPEVARRLQRELDV

-460 IDFSTKHREQVI
+460 IDFSTEHREQVI
-472 QYVYDKYGWERTG
+472 QYIYDKYGWERTG

-522 WPAPGEMLTP
+522 WF
-532 PGNPTEGVE
+532 TEDVA
-541 DSMTGAMPPPADMRP
+541 DSMLDAVPPPEMRQ

-579 VGGML
+579 NGGML

-589 LVDIVPVE
+589 LVEIVPVE

-620 KVDLL
+620 KMDML
-625 GLRTLSVVAETLDL
+625 GLRTLSVVAECLEL
-639 IQDTTGTRPDLDRLP
+639 IKDKTGTRPDLDQLA
-654 LDDPKVFEMCS
+654 LNDPEVFDMCS
-665 EADTIGVFQIESR
+665 AADTIGVFQIESR
-678 AQMQTLPRTRPQS
+678 AQMQTLPRTRPNT

-711 VHPYIRRKQGREP
+711 VHPYIRRKQGRE
-724 VIYAHPL
+724 VVTYAHPL
-731 LEPVLKDTL
+731 LEPILKDTL

-754 RVAGMTPSQADG
+754 HVAGMTPSGADG

-785 DFINGCLANS
+785 DFINGCLAND

-822 AFARTTYE
+822 AFARTSYE
-830 TAWLKLNYPVEF
+830 TAWLKLNHAVEF
-842 GCGLLNHQPMGFYHP
+842 GCGLLNNQPMGFYHP

-866 HGVKVLP
+866 HGVTVLP
-873 VDVNRSYARCLP
+873 VDVNRSDVRCLP
-885 EPLALSP
+885 EPLPAA
-892 TKPQLA
+892 PQKRDLPL
-898 EGPPSSTRPSLP
+898 GPSLLSDSLP
-910 RRPTEISVSVASTQ
+910 QPALLPTSYSKLETPSTQ
-924 AVKAQAAM
+924 PVKTM
-932 THAMRIGLNYVR
+932 THAMRVGFNYVR
-944 DLGEDGRNAIVAERR
+944 DLGEVGRKAIVDERFLR
-959 RAGPYSSFDD
+959 PYTSFDD
-969 FLNRLRGGPI
+969 FLHRLRGAPV

-993 DALRQPRRKLLWG
+993 DALGQPRRELLWG

-1013 HGLRRGLGTQAEL
+1013 HGLRKGIETQSEL
-1026 RLNGTAPDLP
+1026 HLNGTAPDLP
-1036 AVDEFD
+1036 AIDAFD

-1058 LIHFCRDRLRAM
+1058 LIHFCRERLQQM

-1076 QLPSIPDRHRVRVA
+1076 KLTAIGNNRKVRVA

-1121 KPDVYDRYRHIA
+1121 KPDVYDRYRQVA
-1133 NRQPILIIDGVMQR
+1133 NRQPILVIDGVMQR
-1147 QDGVWSVL
+1147 NDGVYSVL
-1155 ASHIEALRG
+1155 ASHIEALQG
-1164 VPRPQ
+1164 VPRPPQ
-1169 QRSHDYR
+1169 KSHDYR

>member
-1 MTAPRHSSRAGSAA
+1 MT
-15 PSTPSRAGRSKPSG
+15 
-29 GTSPW
+29 
-34 SASTG
+34 
-39 RRCSTATCCAS
+39 
-50 CTTTSRATNGSW
+50 
-62 NGSTTEHL
+62 
-70 DERCRSRASP
+70 
-80 AGGRPPEA
+80 
-88 RLMRAPYVELHC
+88 PYVELHC

-112 PAELAARAAEL
+112 PAELAMRAAEL

-147 KLGVKP
+147 KVGVKA
-153 LIGTALEVDGQET
+153 LIGAALEVDGAE
-166 VVIAR
+166 VLLIAR
-171 NLRGYSNLCRLLSL
+171 NLRGYSNLCRLISL
-185 AHADQPKGE
+185 AHIDQPKGE
-194 ARATLTRVAEH
+194 ARTGLATVAQH
-205 KGDLFYLSATDDE
+205 RGDLFYLTAADE
-218 RRLRELQEALGNE
+218 EQSLRSLQEALGQEN
-231 SVFSELHHHLRPED
+231 VFSELQHHLRPED
-245 PWVLEGRASMAKR
+245 SWVLEGRAALAKR
-258 CGAAVVATNQVH
+258 CGAPVVATNAVH
-270 YHVPERRRLHDVLVA
+270 YHVRERRRLHDVLVA
-285 IRHRTTLDGAR
+285 IRHRATLDEAR
-296 PHLFPNAEHHL
+296 AHLFPNSEHCL
-307 KAGDEMRPLFKG
+307 KGGDEMRTLFKG
-319 HAEALAAPWDIA
+319 HTEALATPWEIA
-331 QECAVE
+331 QECDLD

-345 PGYPVPAGETPF
+345 PGYPVPEGETPF

-374 ITPEVARRLQRELEV
+374 ITLAVTQRLQRELEV

-460 IDFSTKHREQVI
+460 IDFSTEHREQVI

-511 LLDRLA
+511 LVDRLA

-522 WPAPGEMLTP
+522 WF
-532 PGNPTEGVE
+532 TEDVE
-541 DSMTGAMPPPADMRP
+541 DSMTGAVPPPDMRQ

-566 REVIEFP
+566 REVQDFP

-579 VGGML
+579 NGGML

-589 LVDIVPVE
+589 LVDIAPVE

-620 KVDLL
+620 KMDML
-625 GLRTLSVVAETLDL
+625 GLRTLSVVAEALEL
-639 IQDTTGTRPDLDRLP
+639 IRDRTGIRPDLDQLP
-654 LDDPKVFEMCS
+654 LNDPQVFEMCS

-724 VIYAHPL
+724 VTYPHPL
-731 LEPVLKDTL
+731 LEPILADTL

-754 RVAGMTPSQADG
+754 RVAGMTPSGADG

-772 RHLNRVEMSSLEG
+772 RHLNHVEMSSLEG
-785 DFINGCLANS
+785 DFIAGCLGNE
-795 VPREVADQL
+795 VPREVADML

-822 AFARTTYE
+822 AFARTAYE
-830 TAWLKLNYPVEF
+830 TAWLKLNHAVEF
-842 GCGLLNHQPMGFYHP
+842 GCGLLNNQPMGFYHP

-866 HGVKVLP
+866 HGVTVLP
-873 VDVNRSYARCLP
+873 VDVNRSDVRCLP
-885 EPLALSP
+885 EPLPEYAR
-892 TKPQLA
+892 LA
-898 EGPPSSTRPSLP
+898 PNAPYIGLRNELLAPNVHNGAPAENGQTPAGPSLLSGFLP
-910 RRPTEISVSVASTQ
+910 QPADLRSGYGNFETPTTLP
-924 AVKAQAAM
+924 VKN
-932 THAMRIGLNYVR
+932 THGMRIGFNYVR
-944 DLGEDGRNAIVAERR
+944 DLGEDGRKAIVTER
-959 RAGPYSSFDD
+959 ASGVYTSFDNFID
-969 FLNRLRGGPI
+969 RLRGGPI

-993 DALRQPRRKLLWG
+993 DGLGQPRRELLWG

-1013 HGLRRGLGTQAEL
+1013 HGLRKGIQLQSEL
-1026 RLNGTAPDLP
+1026 KLKAAAPSLPDL
-1036 AVDEFD
+1036 DDFD
-1042 ANQLEYRIS
+1042 INQLEYRIS

-1058 LIHFCRDRLRAM
+1058 LIHFCREKLKEL

-1076 QLPSIPDRHRVRVA
+1076 KLPSIPSGKRVRVA

-1121 KPDVYDRYRHIA
+1121 KPDVYDRYRQVA
-1133 NRQPILIIDGVMQR
+1133 NRQPILVIDGVMQR

-1155 ASHIEALRG
+1155 ATQIQALHG